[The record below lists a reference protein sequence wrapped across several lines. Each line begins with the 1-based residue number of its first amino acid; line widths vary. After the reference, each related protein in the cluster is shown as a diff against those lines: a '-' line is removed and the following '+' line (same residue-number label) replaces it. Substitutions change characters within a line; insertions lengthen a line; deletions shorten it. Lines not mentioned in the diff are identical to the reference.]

1 MRTGLVG
8 VAAQTRRTPIIYT
21 SAGTYPVTSAAFA
34 SYPLWVAN
42 YGATCPSMP
51 VGWSQW
57 EFWQTSSTGSVSGIT
72 GGVDLDEFNGTLS
85 DLMSFGGAA
94 GGAGGDAGTP
104 QASAGGDGPS
114 HPSASGNPPAAPGAT
129 ASSATPI

>member
-1 MRTGLVG
+1 
-8 VAAQTRRTPIIYT
+8 YT

-57 EFWQTSSTGSVSGIT
+57 KFWQTSSTGSVSGIT
-72 GGVDLDEFNGTLS
+72 GAVDLDEFNGTLA

-94 GGAGGDAGTP
+94 GGTGRAAGTP
-104 QASAGGDGPS
+104 QASDAGGGPS
-114 HPSASGNPPAAPGAT
+114 DASASGDAPGVTGAND
-129 ASSATPI
+129 AG